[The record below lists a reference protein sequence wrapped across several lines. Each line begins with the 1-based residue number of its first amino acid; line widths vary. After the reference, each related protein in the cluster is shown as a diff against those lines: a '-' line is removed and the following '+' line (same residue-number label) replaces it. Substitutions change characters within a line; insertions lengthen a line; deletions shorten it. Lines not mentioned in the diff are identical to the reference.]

1 MLLTQYD
8 NRSKDQGCIVPLQLL
23 RGSNFQETSAQSLF
37 CVSNLY
43 VLQKGHFGES
53 LDCLTLDS
61 IQIAL

>member
-1 MLLTQYD
+1 M
-8 NRSKDQGCIVPLQLL
+8 PLQLL

-53 LDCLTLDS
+53 LDCLMLDS